1 MVSNRKRSFIPL
13 FFLLVAMFLALAGCT
28 RSPEEKIY
36 QILESVVAQEEK
48 FEEQQKPLA
57 ELEKKDHELYEQI
70 MQLGMKEFNKIVE
83 LSEEGLKIVEERQAH
98 IEKERESIE
107 DSKKQFQ
114 DIRPLI
120 DKLEDKKAA
129 ELGEKLYK
137 TMTDRYKFHDELYE
151 HYKKG
156 LQLDKELYTMFQKED
171 LTYEKLEQQ
180 IEKINEAYQKVL
192 EANEKFNEET
202 KKYNELKIEF
212 YKAAGINI
220 EE

>member
-1 MVSNRKRSFIPL
+1 
-13 FFLLVAMFLALAGCT
+13 
-28 RSPEEKIY
+28 
-36 QILESVVAQEEK
+36 
-48 FEEQQKPLA
+48 
-57 ELEKKDHELYEQI
+57 
-70 MQLGMKEFNKIVE
+70 
-83 LSEEGLKIVEERQAH
+83 
-98 IEKERESIE
+98 
-107 DSKKQFQ
+107 
-114 DIRPLI
+114 
-120 DKLEDKKAA
+120 
-129 ELGEKLYK
+129 
-137 TMTDRYKFHDELYE
+137 MTDRYKFHDELYE